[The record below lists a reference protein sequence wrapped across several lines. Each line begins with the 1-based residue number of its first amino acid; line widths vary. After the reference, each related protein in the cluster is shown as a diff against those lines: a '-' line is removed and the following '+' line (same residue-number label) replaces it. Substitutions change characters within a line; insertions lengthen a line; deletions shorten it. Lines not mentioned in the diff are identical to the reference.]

1 MKNCICEDHH
11 PSIRQTPLLLPSD
24 EEMLCRIAD
33 LTVSVPTAD
42 GLADRCA
49 PYRCAEEQIPDIII
63 HADRY
68 RAERYDP
75 RIRQSTVAYMESAY
89 QFYRQLLG
97 FGGFYL
103 HASAVAVDG
112 KAYLFSGPSGMGKST
127 HTRLWQ
133 QVFGDRAIVFND
145 DKPALRYMD
154 NQWYAY
160 GTPWCGKDGINQNM
174 QVPLAGICFL
184 QQAGENRIRRLPVIQ
199 ALTRFLTQTIYKEL
213 DAGEMGMLMAS
224 ADRLLR
230 EIPVFELENRPEPA
244 AVSLAYR
251 TMSGSD
257 LPV

>member
-1 MKNCICEDHH
+1 
-11 PSIRQTPLLLPSD
+11 
-24 EEMLCRIAD
+24 MLMSYDGVMICRIAD

-49 PYRCAEEQIPDIII
+49 PYRCGEEGTPDIFI
-63 HADRY
+63 HTDRY

-97 FGGFYL
+97 YDGFYL
-103 HASAVAVDG
+103 HASAVALDG

-145 DKPALRYMD
+145 DKPALRYR
-154 NQWYAY
+154 NGQWYAY
-160 GTPWCGKDGINQNM
+160 GTPWCGKDGINVNLSL
-174 QVPLAGICFL
+174 PLAGICFL
-184 QQAGENRIRRLPVIQ
+184 QQAGENRIRRLPTIQ
-199 ALTRFLTQTIYKEL
+199 ALTRFLTQTIYKAL
-213 DAGEMGMLMAS
+213 DEAEMGLLMAG

-244 AVSLAYR
+244 AVRLAYGA
-251 TMSGSD
+251 MSD
-257 LPV
+257 TDHRL

>member
-1 MKNCICEDHH
+1 MYM
-11 PSIRQTPLLLPSD
+11 PSD
-24 EEMLCRIAD
+24 GEMLCRMAD

-49 PYRCAEEQIPDIII
+49 PYRCGEVETPDIVI

-97 FGGFYL
+97 FDGFYL
-103 HASAVAVDG
+103 HASAVALDG

-133 QVFGDRAIVFND
+133 QVFGERAIVFND
-145 DKPALRYMD
+145 DKPALRYID
-154 NQWYAY
+154 GQWYAY

-174 QVPLAGICFL
+174 CLPLAGICFL
-184 QQAGENRIRRLPVIQ
+184 QQAGENRIRRLPAIQ

-213 DAGEMGMLMAS
+213 DAAEMGLLMAS

-244 AVSLAYR
+244 AVLLAHAA
-251 TMSGSD
+251 MSEAGHP
-257 LPV
+257 L